1 MNSTTTSL
9 QGGSAGS
16 VFKAAAG
23 DPSPAVIILPAIAG
37 LNPYIDR
44 MSDALA
50 DQGYASVAMDYYA
63 RSGGVPDLSD
73 RAKIMAAVAS
83 LSDRDVLAD
92 IEANVE
98 FLKSRP
104 NIDGKRISVMGFC
117 VGGSFAI
124 LAASE
129 IESLA
134 CAIGFYGT
142 IRYGQTTDRKPV
154 SPLDAAQHLK
164 CPLLAHYGEQDP
176 LIPQSDVEALRSTL
190 KSHPAEIYSYPGAG
204 HAFHE
209 DYRPEVY
216 RPIAAQE
223 AWRRSLAYLDWY
235 RAK

>member
-1 MNSTTTSL
+1 MNSTTTSM

-16 VFKAAAG
+16 VFKDAAG
-23 DPSPAVIILPAIAG
+23 DPSPAVIILPAVAG
-37 LNPYIDR
+37 LNSYIDR
-44 MSDALA
+44 MSDSLA
-50 DQGYASVAMDYYA
+50 GQGYASVALDYYA
-63 RSGGVPDLSD
+63 RSGGVPDLGD
-73 RAKIMAAVAS
+73 RAKIMAAVAA

-92 IEANVE
+92 IAANVE

-104 NIDGKRISVMGFC
+104 DIDSRRISVMGFC

-129 IESLA
+129 IEGLA
-134 CAIGFYGT
+134 CAIAFYGT
-142 IRYGQTTDRKPV
+142 IRYGETSDRKPV
-154 SPLDAAQHLK
+154 SPHDAAQNLK
-164 CPLLAHYGEQDP
+164 CPLLGHYGEQDP
-176 LIPQSDVEALRSTL
+176 LISQGDVETLRSRL
-190 KSHPAEIYSYPGAG
+190 KSHPAEIYTYPGAG

-223 AWRRSLAYLDWY
+223 AWRRSMAYLDWY